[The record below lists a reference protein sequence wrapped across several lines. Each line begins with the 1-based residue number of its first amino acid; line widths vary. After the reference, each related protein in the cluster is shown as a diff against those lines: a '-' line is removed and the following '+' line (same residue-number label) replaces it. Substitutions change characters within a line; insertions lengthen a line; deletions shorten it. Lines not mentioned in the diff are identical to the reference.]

1 MEGGGKSEISDL
13 EGHVCREEHVPQ
25 LEVPVE
31 DVPGVDV
38 SDPLADLDH
47 VVADFGLGQ
56 DFPGLHH
63 VEEGPLGAVL
73 EDDVDVGAGV
83 VEPFVEL
90 ERYHEI

>member
-1 MEGGGKSEISDL
+1 MEGGGKSKISDL
-13 EGHVCREEHVPQ
+13 EGHVCREEHVSQ

-47 VVADFGLGQ
+47 VVADFRLCQ

-83 VEPFVEL
+83 VKPFVEL
-90 ERYHEI
+90 ERYYEI